1 VRIRQ
6 LQGLF
11 GFTRQAYYQALHR
24 QTEEQLQETQ
34 IVDMVNSLR
43 KVHPRLGGR
52 KMYLLLEKEMKQKGI
67 KIGRD
72 AFFNI
77 LAANKLL
84 VRRRKRKMITTFS
97 KHRFRKYPNLIRELV
112 ITRPN
117 QVWVS
122 DITYWLTQAGYLY
135 ISLITDAYSR
145 RIMGYE
151 VAQSLEAVHCCH
163 ALEMALQT
171 INKQIG
177 KDLIHHSDRGLQYC
191 SNEYTKLLDS
201 FDITISMTENSNPL
215 ENAIAERVN
224 GILKQEYL
232 NHQPVTTIHQAR
244 SVLETAVF
252 LYNYK
257 RPHSSCDMLFP
268 QQAHQKHGSIKR
280 RWKNYYRKK
289 EESTTL
295 VNENPD

>member
-1 VRIRQ
+1 
-6 LQGLF
+6 LF
-11 GFTRQAYYQALHR
+11 GFTRQGYYQALHR
-24 QTEEQLQETQ
+24 QIKEQVQETQ
-34 IVDMVNSLR
+34 IVDMVTNMR
-43 KVHPRLGGR
+43 KAQPRLGGR
-52 KMYLLLEKEMKQKGI
+52 KLYLLLEQEMKQKGI

-72 AFFNI
+72 AFFGI
-77 LAANKLL
+77 LANNKLL
-84 VRRRKRKMITTFS
+84 VRRRKRKVITTFS

-151 VAQSLEAVHCCH
+151 VAQSLETVHCCT
-163 ALEMALQT
+163 ALQMALQT
-171 INKQIG
+171 ITKQIG
-177 KDLIHHSDRGLQYC
+177 KHLIHHSDRGLQYC
-191 SNEYTKLLDS
+191 SNEYTKLLDG
-201 FDITISMTENSNPL
+201 FDISISMTENSDPL
-215 ENAIAERVN
+215 ENAIAERIN

-232 NHQPVTTIHQAR
+232 NHQVVTTIHQAR

-268 QQAHQKHGSIKR
+268 QQAHQKQGPIKK

-295 VNENPD
+295 VNEEPD

>member
-1 VRIRQ
+1 MRIRQ
-6 LQGLF
+6 MQGLF

-24 QTEEQLQETQ
+24 QTKDQLLESQV
-34 IVDMVNSLR
+34 VDMVVNIR
-43 KVHPRLGGR
+43 KEQPRLGG
-52 KMYLLLEKEMKQKGI
+52 KKLYLLLQNDMQQKGI

-72 AFFNI
+72 SFFNI

-84 VRRRKRKMITTFS
+84 VRRRKRKLVTTFS
-97 KHRFRKYPNLIRELV
+97 KHRFRKYPNLIKDL
-112 ITRPN
+112 IISHPN

-151 VAQSLEAVHCCH
+151 VGQSLEAIHCCS
-163 ALEMALQT
+163 ALRMALQA
-171 INKQIG
+171 INKPLA
-177 KDLIHHSDRGLQYC
+177 KELIHHSDRGLQYC
-191 SNEYTKLLDS
+191 SNEYTKLLNNY
-201 FDITISMTENSNPL
+201 DIEISMTENSDPL

-224 GILKQEYL
+224 GILKEEYL
-232 NHQPVTTIHQAR
+232 NDQPVTTIHQAR

-268 QQAHQKHGSIKR
+268 QEAYQKQGTLKR
-280 RWKNYYRKK
+280 RWKNYYLKK

-295 VNENPD
+295 VNEKPD

>member
-11 GFTRQAYYQALHR
+11 GFTRQAYYQAFQR
-24 QTEEQLQETQ
+24 QTKEQVQETQ
-34 IVDMVNSLR
+34 IVDMVTNIR
-43 KVHPRLGGR
+43 KAQPRLGGR
-52 KMYLLLEKEMKQKGI
+52 KLYLLLEQEMKQKGI

-72 AFFNI
+72 AFFDI

-84 VRRRKRKMITTFS
+84 VRRRKRKVMTTFS
-97 KHRFRKYPNLIRELV
+97 KHRFRKYPNLIRELI

-135 ISLITDAYSR
+135 ISLVTDAYSR

-151 VAQSLEAVHCCH
+151 VAQSLEAIHSCH
-163 ALEMALQT
+163 ALQMALQT
-171 INKQIG
+171 INKQVG
-177 KDLIHHSDRGLQYC
+177 KELIHHSDRGLQYC

-201 FDITISMTENSNPL
+201 FDIAISMTENSDPL

-268 QQAHQKHGSIKR
+268 QQAHQRQGSIKR

-295 VNENPD
+295 VNEEPD